1 MSDFL
6 FHKVS
11 ESEKESIKKEAKK
24 IMDDFSKRLSSIKEK
39 IPEPSVER
47 EEFEREE
54 KILDVNISPPARPQG
69 KIELST
75 KSATSEDEDFRKRF

>member
-24 IMDDFSKRLSSIKEK
+24 VMDDFSKKLSSIREK

-54 KILDVNISPPARPQG
+54 GEG
-69 KIELST
+69 KSG
-75 KSATSEDEDFRKRF
+75 DEDFRKRFFENAPNKNSDFIIGEKKSW